1 MKAVYVTL
9 LATAIVAQPYPEAAD
24 SDEKVLS
31 NEFSRLGQP
40 NPVMINDG
48 FFTKREAFAEAEP
61 EPDPAEEEEPKE
73 RFFVAL
79 PYPEAADSDEK
90 VLSNEFSRLGQPNP
104 VMINDGFFTKRE
116 AFAEA
121 EPEPDPAEKE
131 EPKERFFGHGS
142 GFNSGHGGFNRPG
155 FNRPGF
161 NRPGFN
167 NGLNRPLGYQ
177 PGSGYNGANVAFSNV
192 GPNGRPALN
201 YQAPGLSVDLRKK
214 QKQG

>member
-131 EPKERFFGHGS
+131 EPKERFFGL
-142 GFNSGHGGFNRPG
+142 FKRPVTTTSTT
-155 FNRPGF
+155 
-161 NRPGFN
+161 
-167 NGLNRPLGYQ
+167 LTHT
-177 PGSGYNGANVAFSNV
+177 STSK
-192 GPNGRPALN
+192 RPA
-201 YQAPGLSVDLRKK
+201 
-214 QKQG
+214 